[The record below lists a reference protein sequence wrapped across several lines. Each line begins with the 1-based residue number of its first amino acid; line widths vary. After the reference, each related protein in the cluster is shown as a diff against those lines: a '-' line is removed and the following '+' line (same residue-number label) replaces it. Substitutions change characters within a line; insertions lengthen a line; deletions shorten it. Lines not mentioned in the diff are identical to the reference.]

1 MQKMNQLSKSI
12 CGWQT
17 VLIGLL
23 VSPVFA
29 LNAQLF
35 EPSQHHSNLIFPIQ
49 FPRYISFHQQHAPTN
64 NAKSLETLNSK
75 EEILSSNDDSNH
87 NVMVNAEKPVDAMHK
102 MQRIEQLQQ
111 KQEPAIDLDAKN
123 KNAFFDEDGNKM
135 RPHGQQG
142 NVLSTQFMDG
152 NAAMM
157 VKNPSVT
164 PMAITGNNRN
174 NPKSISFAEQLLNNL
189 AAHNVAVNFSQS
201 ISPSILLP
209 FDPQGTQ
216 FSLDTSTSKKH
227 IRINDKRKVL
237 RSSFATVSYPPQVII
252 INGPTRI
259 YGAGTE
265 SKFPPFLEFFVQRIQ
280 KYFSVYKYEDL
291 SRPGLTSQ
299 VSSDADGNL
308 ENDVEIE
315 AEQSD
320 NVVEVT
326 TETQMKQTPKIN
338 SFRLS

>member
-1 MQKMNQLSKSI
+1 MNQLSKSI

-23 VSPVFA
+23 VAPVFA

-75 EEILSSNDDSNH
+75 EEILSRNDDSNH

-111 KQEPAIDLDAKN
+111 KQEPANYIDLDAKN

-135 RPHGQQG
+135 WPHGQQG

-152 NAAMM
+152 NAAVMM
-157 VKNPSVT
+157 VKNPSVA

-201 ISPSILLP
+201 ISPSFLLP

-216 FSLDTSTSKKH
+216 YSLDTKTSKKT

-237 RSSFATVSYPPQVII
+237 RSSFATVSHPPQVII

-291 SRPGLTSQ
+291 SRPGLQTQ
-299 VSSDADGNL
+299 VSIDDDGNL

-326 TETQMKQTPKIN
+326 TETKLKQKTKIN
-338 SFRLS
+338 SAKWS